1 MAEYIKLPKGRCDL
15 KFHQQ
20 FKNFKGVFKLNHGK
34 KHFEIRID
42 KNNQVYDILQC
53 VVKTWKAIEKG
64 KRKFT
69 VPDVIVKKRAVE
81 LFNLIKGRPIGL
93 AIEKVKTILDRAS
106 VEGEL

>member
-1 MAEYIKLPKGRCDL
+1 MAEYIKLPNERCDL

-20 FKNFKGVFKLNHGK
+20 FKDFKGIRKVTHGK
-34 KHFEIRID
+34 KHFEVHID
-42 KNNQVYDILQC
+42 KNNQVYEVLQC

-81 LFNLIKGRPIGL
+81 LFNLVKGMPTEL
-93 AIEKVKTILDRAS
+93 ALEKIQTILDRAS
-106 VEGEL
+106 VED

>member
-1 MAEYIKLPKGRCDL
+1 MAEYIKLPNNRCDL

-20 FKNFKGVFKLNHGK
+20 FTNFKGVFKLTYGK
-34 KHFEIRID
+34 QHFEIHID
-42 KNNQVYDILQC
+42 KNNQVHDVLQC

-81 LFNLIKGRPIGL
+81 LFNLVKGRPIGL
-93 AIEKVKTILDRAS
+93 AVEKIKSILIDRAS
-106 VEGEL
+106 VEG

>member
-1 MAEYIKLPKGRCDL
+1 MAEYIKLPNERCDL

-20 FKNFKGVFKLNHGK
+20 FKDFKEIRKVTHGK
-34 KHFEIRID
+34 KHFEVHID
-42 KNNQVYDILQC
+42 KNNQVYEVLQC

-81 LFNLIKGRPIGL
+81 LFNLVKGMPTEL
-93 AIEKVKTILDRAS
+93 ALEKIQTILDRAS
-106 VEGEL
+106 VED

>member
-1 MAEYIKLPKGRCDL
+1 MAEYIKLPNNRCDL

-20 FKNFKGVFKLNHGK
+20 FTNFKGVQKLTHGK
-34 KHFEIRID
+34 QHFEVYID
-42 KNNQVYDILQC
+42 KNNQVYDIKTC

-81 LFNLIKGRPIGL
+81 LFNLIKSRPVGL
-93 AIEKVKTILDRAS
+93 AIEKVKTILDSAS
-106 VEGEL
+106 VESNL

>member
-20 FKNFKGVFKLNHGK
+20 FKNFKGIFKLTHGK
-34 KHFEIRID
+34 NHFEIHID
-42 KNNQVYDILQC
+42 KNNQVHDVLQC

-81 LFNLIKGRPIGL
+81 LFNLVKGRPIGL
-93 AIEKVKTILDRAS
+93 AVEKIKAILIDRAS
-106 VEGEL
+106 VEG